1 MCITVFF
8 GTIRYLPINIFT
20 YKEIQME
27 LILGAVVVVVLVALI
42 YFNRSA
48 KTLDI
53 NNDGKV
59 DMADAKAAVDNT
71 VAGVTAAA
79 DVNKDGKVDV
89 ADVKAAAKKATV
101 GAKKAATKAK
111 TAVKKAT
118 TRGRK
123 PKAQ

>member
-1 MCITVFF
+1 M
-8 GTIRYLPINIFT
+8 
-20 YKEIQME
+20 EIIIA
-27 LILGAVVVVVLVALI
+27 LVVIVVVGALV

-48 KTLDI
+48 KSLDI

-59 DMADAKAAVDNT
+59 DLADAKAAVDNAVT
-71 VAGVTAAA
+71 GVTAAA
-79 DVNKDGKVDV
+79 DINGDGKVDAEDAKV
-89 ADVKAAAKKATV
+89 VVEKAKT

-118 TRGRK
+118 GRGRK

>member
-1 MCITVFF
+1 M
-8 GTIRYLPINIFT
+8 
-20 YKEIQME
+20 EIIIA
-27 LILGAVVVVVLVALI
+27 LVAIVVVGALA

-48 KTLDI
+48 KSLDI

-59 DMADAKAAVDNT
+59 DLADAKAAVDNAT
-71 VAGVTAAA
+71 TGVTAAA
-79 DVNKDGKVDV
+79 DVNKDGKVDA
-89 ADVKAAAKKATV
+89 ADVKEVAKKATT

-111 TAVKKAT
+111 TAVKKAA

>member
-1 MCITVFF
+1 M
-8 GTIRYLPINIFT
+8 
-20 YKEIQME
+20 EI
-27 LILGAVVVVVLVALI
+27 LIALVAVVIVGSLI

-48 KTLDI
+48 KSLDI

-59 DMADAKAAVDNT
+59 DLADAKAAVDNT

-89 ADVKAAAKKATV
+89 EDVKKVAKETKTTVKKAASNV
-101 GAKKAATKAK
+101 GAKTKS
-111 TAVKKAT
+111 TIKKAT

-123 PKAQ
+123 PKA

>member
-1 MCITVFF
+1 M
-8 GTIRYLPINIFT
+8 
-20 YKEIQME
+20 EIIIA
-27 LILGAVVVVVLVALI
+27 LVAIVVVGALV

-48 KTLDI
+48 KSLDI

-59 DMADAKAAVDNT
+59 DLTDAKAAVDNT
-71 VAGVTAAA
+71 VAGVAAVA
-79 DVNKDGKVDV
+79 DVNKDGVVDAADAKVV
-89 ADVKAAAKKATV
+89 VEKATAEV
-101 GAKKAATKAK
+101 KKVSTKAK

>member
-1 MCITVFF
+1 M
-8 GTIRYLPINIFT
+8 
-20 YKEIQME
+20 EIIIA
-27 LILGAVVVVVLVALI
+27 LVAVVVVGALV

-59 DMADAKAAVDNT
+59 DLADANAAVDNT
-71 VAGVTAAA
+71 VAGITAAA
-79 DVNKDGKVDV
+79 DVNKDGKVDAEDAKV
-89 ADVKAAAKKATV
+89 VVEKAKTEV
-101 GAKKAATKAK
+101 KKAATKTKA
-111 TAVKKAT
+111 AAKKAT